1 MSGLT
6 TRAARLKV
14 GVIGCGRI
22 ARVAH
27 LPALARAEG
36 VEVVALADSD
46 PESLRAASSHAPRAT
61 LYTDWRALVESSGA
75 EAVVVCLPN
84 ALHAE
89 AATAAFERG
98 KHVYLE
104 KPMATNLLEAR
115 AVVGA
120 WRRAGKVGMI
130 GFNYRFNK
138 LYAAARRHVVSGK
151 LGALVAARTIFATA
165 KADAPGWKRA
175 RESGGGALLDLGSHH
190 VDLVRFIFDQEVR
203 EVSADV
209 WSRRGEDDCAT
220 LRLRLADGLIVQ
232 SFFSTCAVEE
242 DRFEIYGDAGKL
254 SLDRYLSLDVRL
266 SEPTLRAARLKQ
278 LRHALGELRR
288 SPYLL
293 EKLRAP
299 ANEPSYA
306 SALLAFV
313 AAARDGVRQLKN
325 VKPDLED
332 GYRSLAVV
340 VAAEESAR
348 TRRVVV
354 MPEGL
359 G

>member
-1 MSGLT
+1 MSDGT
-6 TRAARLKV
+6 TRAARLRV

-22 ARVAH
+22 ARGAH
-27 LPALARAEG
+27 LPVLARAKD
-36 VEVVALADSD
+36 VELVALADTD
-46 PESLRAASSHAPRAT
+46 RESLRAAAVYAPRAA
-61 LYTDWRALVESSGA
+61 LHADWRALVESSGA

-89 AATAAFERG
+89 AAIVALERG

-104 KPMATNLLEAR
+104 KPVATNLSDAR
-115 AVVGA
+115 AVVDA
-120 WRRAGKVGMI
+120 WRRAGTVGMI

-138 LYAAARRHVVSGK
+138 LYAAARRRVLSGR
-151 LGALVAARTIFATA
+151 LGALVAARTVFSTAGANAPAWKLERAT
-165 KADAPGWKRA
+165 
-175 RESGGGALLDLGSHH
+175 GGGALLDLASHH
-190 VDLVRFIFDQEVR
+190 VDLVRFIFAQEVR
-203 EVSADV
+203 EVCADV

-232 SFFSTCAVEE
+232 SFFSTSAVEE

-266 SEPTLRAARLKQ
+266 SQPTLRSARLNQ
-278 LRHALGELRR
+278 LRRALGELRQT
-288 SPYLL
+288 PYLL

-299 ANEPSYA
+299 AHEPSYT

-313 AAARDGVRQLKN
+313 AAAREGVRGLKS

-332 GYRSLAVV
+332 GYRSLAVIL
-340 VAAEESAR
+340 AAEESAR
-348 TRRVVV
+348 TRRAVIVNC
-354 MPEGL
+354 ES
-359 G
+359 

>member
-1 MSGLT
+1 MSGRT
-6 TRAARLKV
+6 TRAARLRV

-36 VEVVALADSD
+36 D

-61 LYTDWRALVESSGA
+61 FYTDWRELIESSDA

-89 AATAAFERG
+89 AATAALERG
-98 KHVYLE
+98 RHVYLE
-104 KPMATNLLEAR
+104 KPMATNLREAR
-115 AVVGA
+115 SVVGA
-120 WRRAGKVGMI
+120 WRRAGTVGMI

-138 LYAAARRHVVSGK
+138 LYAAARRHVLSGK
-151 LGALVAARTIFATA
+151 LGALVAARTVFSTA
-165 KADAPGWKRA
+165 KADAPDWKRA

-190 VDLVRFIFDQEVR
+190 VDLVRFIFGREVR
-203 EVSADV
+203 EVFADV
-209 WSRRGEDDCAT
+209 WSRRVEDDCAT

-242 DRFEIYGDAGKL
+242 DRFEIYGDEGKL

-266 SEPTLRAARLKQ
+266 SEPTLRSARLKQ

-299 ANEPSYA
+299 ANEPSYV

-313 AAARDGVRQLKN
+313 AAALEGDRGVKN

-354 MPEGL
+354 MPEE
-359 G
+359 

>member
-1 MSGLT
+1 MSDGT
-6 TRAARLKV
+6 TRTARLRV

-27 LPALARAEG
+27 LPVLARAKD
-36 VEVVALADSD
+36 VELIALADSD
-46 PESLRAASSHAPRAT
+46 PESLRAAAVHAPRAA
-61 LYTDWRALVESSGA
+61 LHADWRALVESSGA

-89 AATAAFERG
+89 AAIVALERG

-104 KPMATNLLEAR
+104 KPVATNLADAR
-115 AVVGA
+115 AVVDA
-120 WRRAGKVGMI
+120 WRRAGTVGMI
-130 GFNYRFNK
+130 GLNYRFNK
-138 LYAAARRHVVSGK
+138 LYAAARRHVRSGK
-151 LGALVAARTIFATA
+151 LGALVAARTVFSTA
-165 KADAPGWKRA
+165 EANAPSWKLERA
-175 RESGGGALLDLGSHH
+175 MGGGALLDLASHH

-203 EVSADV
+203 EVFADV
-209 WSRRGEDDCAT
+209 WSRRDDADCAT
-220 LRLRLADGLIVQ
+220 LRLRLADDLIVQ
-232 SFFSTCAVEE
+232 SFFSTSAVEE

-266 SEPTLRAARLKQ
+266 SEPTLRSARLNQ
-278 LRHALGELRR
+278 LRRALGELRR

-299 ANEPSYA
+299 AREPSYT
-306 SALLAFV
+306 SALLTFV
-313 AAARDGVRQLKN
+313 AAARGGARHEKK

-348 TRRVVV
+348 THRAVIVNR
-354 MPEGL
+354 ES
-359 G
+359 